1 MKKFYKLSPI
11 THPWINNLLS
21 DKDLLYQTVAKYG
34 SPLYLYSIQPF
45 LENLNNFK
53 SILQRYLNS
62 YRVYFA
68 RKPNHCFLFSKAAI
82 DNNYGVDT
90 ASYRELSECIKYQAN
105 GDYIFTAA
113 IKEEKAIILAIV
125 NKTIIIVDNVDE
137 SRIISKIA
145 KKIGKPAQI
154 GIRVA
159 GFKDNKG
166 KKINSRFGFDI
177 DKLPYL
183 FQDLIQKSNV
193 QLKGFHFH
201 LNDYQIQ
208 SRVSALGQLIPFYQ
222 LAKKIG
228 HHVEFI
234 DIGGGFL
241 VNYLKNEKEWIKFND
256 KLKKC
261 VEQKNDQ
268 ITYMNHPLHLSEF
281 NNKAQKVGNLYPYF
295 NQLNKEKVVKKVLTS
310 KYNGVS
316 IYSILN
322 RNHIR
327 LQIEPGRSSL
337 DQSGITVAR
346 VMFRKQDIFGNWLV
360 GLNMGF
366 TQLLSSSSEFAVD
379 PVVVY
384 KNFSSLKE
392 YVDVNF
398 VGNYCMERDVIQRRI
413 IRLNRLPKIGDLVI
427 FINTAGYMSH
437 FLATNSHL
445 FEPPYNI
452 FIDKNHNLQVDK
464 YR

>member
-1 MKKFYKLSPI
+1 MIIKKSLFTILTFSFFLF
-11 THPWINNLLS
+11 LLS
-21 DKDLLYQTVAKYG
+21 GMSAAQEDFKATAVPSVELCPCSNQAYAITV
-34 SPLYLYSIQPF
+34 
-45 LENLNNFK
+45 ENTGTIA
-53 SILQRYLNS
+53 SS
-62 YRVYFA
+62 YRVLA
-68 RKPNHCFLFSKAAI
+68 NE
-82 DNNYGVDT
+82 
-90 ASYRELSECIKYQAN
+90 ELS
-105 GDYIFTAA
+105 
-113 IKEEKAIILAIV
+113 
-125 NKTIIIVDNVDE
+125 
-137 SRIISKIA
+137 
-145 KKIGKPAQI
+145 
-154 GIRVA
+154 
-159 GFKDNKG
+159 
-166 KKINSRFGFDI
+166 
-177 DKLPYL
+177 
-183 FQDLIQKSNV
+183 
-193 QLKGFHFH
+193 
-201 LNDYQIQ
+201 
-208 SRVSALGQLIPFYQ
+208 
-222 LAKKIG
+222 
-228 HHVEFI
+228 
-234 DIGGGFL
+234 
-241 VNYLKNEKEWIKFND
+241 EWIKFND